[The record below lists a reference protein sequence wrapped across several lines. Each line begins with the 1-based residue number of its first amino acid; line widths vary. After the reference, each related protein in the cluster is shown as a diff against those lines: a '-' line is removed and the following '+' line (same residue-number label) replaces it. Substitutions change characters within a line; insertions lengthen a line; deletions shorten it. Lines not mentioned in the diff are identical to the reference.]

1 MNTDCDLYDNVPY
14 RWYVIDDY
22 SADESN
28 VICIFNHAYA
38 DGVSFLGI
46 WAMIDVTGDFN
57 KFPPIKWLSFPQKLW
72 LLF

>member
-46 WAMIDVTGDFN
+46 WAMIDVREQF
-57 KFPPIKWLSFPQKLW
+57 F
-72 LLF
+72 

>member
-1 MNTDCDLYDNVPY
+1 MNTDCDPYDNVPY

-28 VICIFNHAYA
+28 IICIFNHAYA

-46 WAMIDVTGDFN
+46 WAMIDFN
-57 KFPPIKWLSFPQKLW
+57 NT
-72 LLF
+72 